1 MQPGDEDRG
10 SRGDGS
16 RGDDGSDRRR
26 RAPDRERGNRGGQG
40 RQRPDGVG
48 GSGGTGGRRE
58 PAGIERAQRR
68 ADAPPRGM
76 ASAGGGSKRSAVSE
90 PPLAEDA
97 PVDVPKGVRR
107 DIQRVT
113 NDAATANRLL
123 QHVTAAFAALDDR
136 DGRTALPH
144 LRYLKARLPRTGM
157 LREALGVALYL
168 EEDYRAAMSELQAFR
183 RLTGSV
189 AQNHL
194 VADCIRAVGE
204 GEHRIPELV
213 EEMEAAEEPAPDA
226 ARFEGRIVWASWLA
240 DQGDVGAGRA
250 VLAPVLEEEPGEDV
264 EEHHLR
270 AWYVAGDLAQR
281 AGDDDTARTW
291 FGRVTDVAE
300 GFFDADDRLAS
311 LT

>member
-1 MQPGDEDRG
+1 MQPGDDTGGRSDRG
-10 SRGDGS
+10 GS
-16 RGDDGSDRRR
+16 GG
-26 RAPDRERGNRGGQG
+26 DRERGNRGGKG
-40 RQRPDGVG
+40 RERPDGVG
-48 GSGGTGGRRE
+48 SNRGPRE
-58 PAGIERAQRR
+58 PAGIERAQQR

-76 ASAGGGSKRSAVSE
+76 ASSGGSSRRGGVSE
-90 PPLAEDA
+90 PPLAKDA

-107 DIQRVT
+107 EIQRVT
-113 NDAATANRLL
+113 NDAETGNRLL
-123 QHVTAAFAALDDR
+123 QHATAAFAALDER

-144 LRYLKARLPRTGM
+144 LRYLKARLPRTGL

-168 EEDYRAAMSELQAFR
+168 QEDYRDAMSELQAFR

-189 AQNHL
+189 EQNHL

-204 GEHRIPELV
+204 GEHRIPELI
-213 EEMEAAEEPAPDA
+213 EEMEAAEEPAPDS

-250 VLAPVLEEEPGEDV
+250 VLAPLLDEEPGEDA

-281 AGDDDTARTW
+281 AGDTDTARSS
-291 FGRVTDVAE
+291 FGRITAVAT
-300 GFFDADDRLAS
+300 GFFDTEDRLDA
-311 LT
+311 LA

>member
-1 MQPGDEDRG
+1 MQPGDSSG
-10 SRGDGS
+10 
-16 RGDDGSDRRR
+16 RGDDGPRPG
-26 RAPDRERGNRGGQG
+26 PDRQRGNRGGRG
-40 RQRPDGVG
+40 RQRPDGTRT
-48 GSGGTGGRRE
+48 SGGPRE
-58 PAGIERAQRR
+58 PAGIERAQQR

-76 ASAGGGSKRSAVSE
+76 ASTSGSSSRGSVGE
-90 PPLAEDA
+90 PALAQDA

-107 DIQRVT
+107 EIQRVT
-113 NDAATANRLL
+113 NDAETANRLL
-123 QHVTAAFAALDDR
+123 QHVTAAFSALDER

-144 LRYLKARLPRTGM
+144 LRYLKARLPRTGL

-168 EEDYRAAMSELQAFR
+168 QEDYRDAMSELQAFR
-183 RLTGSV
+183 RLTGSN

-204 GEHRIPELV
+204 GEHRIPELI

-250 VLAPVLEEEPGEDV
+250 VLSPLLEEEPGEDV

-270 AWYVAGDLAQR
+270 AWYVAGDLAER
-281 AGDDDTARTW
+281 SGDDDRARSW
-291 FGRVTDVAE
+291 FSRIAEVAE
-300 GFFDADDRLAS
+300 GFFDTEDRLDALS
-311 LT
+311 

>member
-1 MQPGDEDRG
+1 
-10 SRGDGS
+10 
-16 RGDDGSDRRR
+16 
-26 RAPDRERGNRGGQG
+26 
-40 RQRPDGVG
+40 
-48 GSGGTGGRRE
+48 
-58 PAGIERAQRR
+58 
-68 ADAPPRGM
+68 M
-76 ASAGGGSKRSAVSE
+76 ASGGGGSNRPVATE
-90 PPLAEDA
+90 PALAADA

-113 NDAATANRLL
+113 NDADTANRLL
-123 QHVTAAFAALDDR
+123 QHVTAAFAALDER

-144 LRYLKARLPRTGM
+144 LRYLKARLPRTGL

-168 EEDYRAAMSELQAFR
+168 QEDYRDAMSELQAFR

-189 AQNHL
+189 EQNHL

-250 VLAPVLEEEPGEDV
+250 VLAPLLDEEPGEDA

-281 AGDDDTARTW
+281 GGDDGTARTW
-291 FGRVTDVAE
+291 FSRITDVAE
-300 GFFDADDRLAS
+300 GFFDTEERLAD

>member
-1 MQPGDEDRG
+1 MQPGDDQDG
-10 SRGDGS
+10 RGDRDPRPG
-16 RGDDGSDRRR
+16 R
-26 RAPDRERGNRGGQG
+26 DRERGNRGGKG
-40 RQRPDGVG
+40 RQRPDGTRT
-48 GSGGTGGRRE
+48 SGGPRE
-58 PAGIERAQRR
+58 PAGIERAQQR

-76 ASAGGGSKRSAVSE
+76 ASTSGSSRRGSVGE
-90 PPLAEDA
+90 PALAQDA

-107 DIQRVT
+107 EIQRVT
-113 NDAATANRLL
+113 NDAETANRLL
-123 QHVTAAFAALDDR
+123 QHVTAAFSALDER

-144 LRYLKARLPRTGM
+144 LRYLKARLPRTGL

-168 EEDYRAAMSELQAFR
+168 QEDYRDAMSELQAFR
-183 RLTGSV
+183 RLTGST

-204 GEHRIPELV
+204 GEHRIPELI
-213 EEMEAAEEPAPDA
+213 EEMEAADEPAPDA

-250 VLAPVLEEEPGEDV
+250 VLSPLLEEEPGEDV

-281 AGDDDTARTW
+281 AGEDDSARSW

-300 GFFDADDRLAS
+300 GFFDTEDRLTA